1 MGIIDMDVST
11 VMDMQLDNNFGD
23 IIDTESRQQ
32 QLDIEESIAQSSVM
46 ESELE
51 YNNDGNIRASTYKR
65 NAEAIKN
72 RKDIKHYKSEER
84 KYEKFFT

>member
-1 MGIIDMDVST
+1 
-11 VMDMQLDNNFGD
+11 
-23 IIDTESRQQ
+23 
-32 QLDIEESIAQSSVM
+32 M

-65 NAEAIKN
+65 NAKTIKN
-72 RKDIKHYKSEER
+72 RKDLKHYKSEER